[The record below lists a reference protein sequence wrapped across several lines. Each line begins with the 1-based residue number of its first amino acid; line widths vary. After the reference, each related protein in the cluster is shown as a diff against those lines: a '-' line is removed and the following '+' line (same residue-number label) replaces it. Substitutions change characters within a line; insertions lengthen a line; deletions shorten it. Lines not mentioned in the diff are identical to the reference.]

1 MARRAHNDRYSFKLM
16 KEGKEGKY
24 IWTEFR
30 CPNVVS
36 EGTKVCADCSKK
48 LPKYKYQSNQKCDH
62 GLVGGPYPEDS
73 KLYGSPFYLKQ
84 MKEGFTPLEA
94 DELRA
99 KEAVTN
105 ATSNMPKKKV
115 AEPSVPVE
123 PLVPATVATVPLV
136 TVAPSVVATPVAP
149 VKAAKKPRA
158 AKTKATPVAS
168 NTVVS
173 AEPLKPATMLESMET
188 PVHVSEVIVVKVRK
202 IKHKGKE
209 YCFDQDS
216 GKLYSLLPDGVGPYV
231 GRYKLETDSLDTG
244 YPDSDA
250 EVD

>member
-1 MARRAHNDRYSFKLM
+1 M

-36 EGTKVCADCSKK
+36 EGVKVCADCSKK

-62 GLVGGPYPEDS
+62 GLIGGPYPEDS

-84 MKEGFTPLEA
+84 IKEGFAPLEA
-94 DELRA
+94 DERRA
-99 KEAVTN
+99 KEAVIK

-115 AEPSVPVE
+115 VEPSVLVVPSVPKGPVA
-123 PLVPATVATVPLV
+123 PTVPL
-136 TVAPSVVATPVAP
+136 AP
-149 VKAAKKPRA
+149 VKAPKKPKA
-158 AKTKATPVAS
+158 AKTKAVPPPPNS
-168 NTVVS
+168 NTSVPS
-173 AEPLKPATMLESMET
+173 EPLKPATMLESMET
-188 PVHVSEVIVVKVRK
+188 PVHVSEIIVVKVRK

-231 GRYKLETDSLDTG
+231 GRYKLETDTLDTG
-244 YPDSDA
+244 YPDSDV
-250 EVD
+250 EVDWKNWINHRAIF

>member
-1 MARRAHNDRYSFKLM
+1 MARRAHNDRYSFRLM

-36 EGTKVCADCSKK
+36 EGVKVCADCSKK

-62 GLVGGPYPEDS
+62 GLVGGPYPTDS

-84 MKEGFTPLEA
+84 VKEGFVALEA
-94 DELRA
+94 DECRA
-99 KEAVTN
+99 KEAVIK

-115 AEPSVPVE
+115 AEPVVPEE
-123 PLVPATVATVPLV
+123 PLVPATVAPAVPS
-136 TVAPSVVATPVAP
+136 PP

-158 AKTKATPVAS
+158 AKTKAAPSSLTPS
-168 NTVVS
+168 NAIIS
-173 AEPLKPATMLESMET
+173 ADPLKPPTMLESMET
-188 PVHVSEVIVVKVRK
+188 PVHVSEIIVVKVRK
-202 IKHKGKE
+202 IKHRGKE

-216 GKLYSLLPDGVGPYV
+216 GKLYSLLSDSVGPYV
-231 GRYKLETDSLDTG
+231 GRYKIESDTLDTA
-244 YPDSDA
+244 YPDSDL

>member
-1 MARRAHNDRYSFKLM
+1 M

-36 EGTKVCADCSKK
+36 EGVKVCADCSKK

-62 GLVGGPYPEDS
+62 GVVGGPYPEDS

-84 MKEGFTPLEA
+84 VKEGFTPLEA
-94 DELRA
+94 DECRA
-99 KEAVTN
+99 KEAVIK

-115 AEPSVPVE
+115 AEPV
-123 PLVPATVATVPLV
+123 VPAEAVAAV
-136 TVAPSVVATPVAP
+136 TAIAPAVAATAVAP
-149 VKAAKKPRA
+149 VKAAKKPRV
-158 AKTKATPVAS
+158 AKTKAAPSSLTPS
-168 NTVVS
+168 NTIIS

-216 GKLYSLLPDGVGPYV
+216 GKLYSLLADGVGPYV
-231 GRYKLETDSLDTG
+231 GRYKLESDTLDTA
-244 YPDSDA
+244 YPDSDV

>member
-36 EGTKVCADCSKK
+36 EGMKVCADCSKK

-62 GLVGGPYPEDS
+62 GLVGGPYPTDS

-84 MKEGFTPLEA
+84 VKEGFTPLEA

-99 KEAVTN
+99 KEAVST
-105 ATSNMPKKKV
+105 ATSKMPKKKV
-115 AEPSVPVE
+115 VEPSVPVT
-123 PLVPATVATVPLV
+123 PLVP
-136 TVAPSVVATPVAP
+136 VAPSVVATPVAP

-158 AKTKATPVAS
+158 AKTKAAPPPPNS
-168 NTVVS
+168 NTSVPS
-173 AEPLKPATMLESMET
+173 EPLKPATMLESMET
-188 PVHVSEVIVVKVRK
+188 PLHVSEVIVVKVRK

-216 GKLYSLLPDGVGPYV
+216 GKLYSLLSDGVGPYV
-231 GRYKLETDSLDTG
+231 GRYKVETDTLDTG
-244 YPDSDA
+244 YPDSDV
-250 EVD
+250 EVY

>member
-1 MARRAHNDRYSFKLM
+1 M

-36 EGTKVCADCSKK
+36 EGVKVCADCSKK

-62 GLVGGPYPEDS
+62 GVVGGPYPEDS

-84 MKEGFTPLEA
+84 VKEGFTPLEA
-94 DELRA
+94 DECRA
-99 KEAVTN
+99 KEAVIK

-115 AEPSVPVE
+115 AEP
-123 PLVPATVATVPLV
+123 
-136 TVAPSVVATPVAP
+136 VVAAEAVAAVTAIAPAVAATAVAP

-158 AKTKATPVAS
+158 AKTKATPSPLNPS
-168 NTVVS
+168 NTIIS

-216 GKLYSLLPDGVGPYV
+216 GKLYSLLADGVGPYV
-231 GRYKLETDSLDTG
+231 GRYKMESDTLDTA
-244 YPDSDA
+244 YPDSDL

>member
-1 MARRAHNDRYSFKLM
+1 M

-36 EGTKVCADCSKK
+36 EGAKVCADCSKK

-84 MKEGFTPLEA
+84 VKEGFTPLEA
-94 DELRA
+94 DECRA
-99 KEAVTN
+99 KEAVIK

-115 AEPSVPVE
+115 TEPVVPAS
-123 PLVPATVATVPLV
+123 PLVPATVAAAVP
-136 TVAPSVVATPVAP
+136 SAP

-158 AKTKATPVAS
+158 AKTKAAPPSLTPS
-168 NTVVS
+168 NATIS
-173 AEPLKPATMLESMET
+173 AEPLKPATMLESMES

-216 GKLYSLLPDGVGPYV
+216 GKLYSLLSDGVGPYV
-231 GRYKLETDSLDTG
+231 GRYKIEGDTLDTA

>member
-1 MARRAHNDRYSFKLM
+1 M

-36 EGTKVCADCSKK
+36 EGVKVCADCSKK

-62 GLVGGPYPEDS
+62 GVVGGPYPEDS

-84 MKEGFTPLEA
+84 VKEGFTPLEA
-94 DELRA
+94 DECRA
-99 KEAVTN
+99 KEAVIK

-115 AEPSVPVE
+115 AEPV
-123 PLVPATVATVPLV
+123 VPAEAVAAV
-136 TVAPSVVATPVAP
+136 TAIAPAVAATAVAP
-149 VKAAKKPRA
+149 VKAPKKPRA
-158 AKTKATPVAS
+158 AKTKATPSPLNPS
-168 NTVVS
+168 NTIIS

-216 GKLYSLLPDGVGPYV
+216 GKLYSLLSDGVGPYV
-231 GRYKLETDSLDTG
+231 GRYKLESDTLDTA
-244 YPDSDA
+244 YPDSDV

>member
-1 MARRAHNDRYSFKLM
+1 MARRAHNDRYSFRLM

-36 EGTKVCADCSKK
+36 EGAKVCVDCSKK

-84 MKEGFTPLEA
+84 VKDGFTPLEA

-99 KEAVTN
+99 KEAISI
-105 ATSNMPKKKV
+105 ATSKMPKKKV
-115 AEPSVPVE
+115 AETV
-123 PLVPATVATVPLV
+123 VPAEPVAAV
-136 TVAPSVVATPVAP
+136 TAIAPAVAATAVAP
-149 VKAAKKPRA
+149 VKAPKKPRV
-158 AKTKATPVAS
+158 AKTKVTPSPLTPSNATIC
-168 NTVVS
+168 
-173 AEPLKPATMLESMET
+173 AEPLKPATMLETMET

-216 GKLYSLLPDGVGPYV
+216 GKLYSLLADGVGPYV
-231 GRYKLETDSLDTG
+231 GRYKLESDTLDTA
-244 YPDSDA
+244 YPDSDV

>member
-1 MARRAHNDRYSFKLM
+1 M

-36 EGTKVCADCSKK
+36 EGVKVCADCSKK

-62 GLVGGPYPEDS
+62 GVVGGPYPEDS

-84 MKEGFTPLEA
+84 VKEGFTPLEA
-94 DELRA
+94 DECRA
-99 KEAVTN
+99 KEAVIK

-115 AEPSVPVE
+115 AEPV
-123 PLVPATVATVPLV
+123 VPAEAVAAV
-136 TVAPSVVATPVAP
+136 TAIAPAVAATAVAP
-149 VKAAKKPRA
+149 VKAPKKPRA
-158 AKTKATPVAS
+158 AKTKAAPSSLTPS
-168 NTVVS
+168 NTIIS
-173 AEPLKPATMLESMET
+173 AEPLKPATMLESMES

-216 GKLYSLLPDGVGPYV
+216 GKLYSLLADGVGPYV
-231 GRYKLETDSLDTG
+231 GRYKLESDTLDTA
-244 YPDSDA
+244 YPDSDV

>member
-1 MARRAHNDRYSFKLM
+1 MARRAHNDRYSFRLM

-36 EGTKVCADCSKK
+36 EGVKVCADCSKK

-84 MKEGFTPLEA
+84 VKEGFTPLEA
-94 DELRA
+94 DESRA
-99 KEAVTN
+99 KEAVIK
-105 ATSNMPKKKV
+105 ATSNMPKKKI
-115 AEPSVPVE
+115 AEPV
-123 PLVPATVATVPLV
+123 VPAEPVAAV
-136 TVAPSVVATPVAP
+136 TAIAPAVAATAVAP
-149 VKAAKKPRA
+149 VKAPKKPRV
-158 AKTKATPVAS
+158 AKTKAAPSPLTPS
-168 NTVVS
+168 NATIS
-173 AEPLKPATMLESMET
+173 AEPLKPATMLESMGP

-209 YCFDQDS
+209 YYFDQDS

-231 GRYKLETDSLDTG
+231 GRYKMESDTLDTA

>member
-1 MARRAHNDRYSFKLM
+1 MARRAHNDRYSFRLM

-36 EGTKVCADCSKK
+36 EGVKVCADCSKK

-62 GLVGGPYPEDS
+62 GLVGGPYPTDS

-84 MKEGFTPLEA
+84 VKEGFVALEA
-94 DELRA
+94 DECRA
-99 KEAVTN
+99 KEAVIK

-115 AEPSVPVE
+115 AEPV
-123 PLVPATVATVPLV
+123 VPAEAVAAV
-136 TVAPSVVATPVAP
+136 TAIAPAVAATAVAP
-149 VKAAKKPRA
+149 VKAPKKPRA
-158 AKTKATPVAS
+158 AKTKATPSSLTPS
-168 NTVVS
+168 NAIIS
-173 AEPLKPATMLESMET
+173 ADPLKPPTMLESMET

-209 YCFDQDS
+209 YCFDQES
-216 GKLYSLLPDGVGPYV
+216 GKLYSLLSDSVGPYV
-231 GRYKLETDSLDTG
+231 GRYKMESDTLDTA
-244 YPDSDA
+244 YPDSDL

>member
-1 MARRAHNDRYSFKLM
+1 MARRAHNDRYSFRLM

-36 EGTKVCADCSKK
+36 EGVKVCADCSKK

-84 MKEGFTPLEA
+84 VKEGFTPLEA
-94 DELRA
+94 DEVRA
-99 KEAVTN
+99 KEAVST
-105 ATSNMPKKKV
+105 ATSKMPKKKV
-115 AEPSVPVE
+115 AEPVVTTEPSVPKE
-123 PLVPATVATVPLV
+123 P
-136 TVAPSVVATPVAP
+136 VAPTAPSAP
-149 VKAAKKPRA
+149 VKAPKKPKA
-158 AKTKATPVAS
+158 AKTKAAPPPPNS
-168 NTVVS
+168 NTSVPS
-173 AEPLKPATMLESMET
+173 EPLKPATMLESMEA
-188 PVHVSEVIVVKVRK
+188 PLHVSEVIVVKVRK

-216 GKLYSLLPDGVGPYV
+216 GKLYSLLSDGVGPYV

>member
-1 MARRAHNDRYSFKLM
+1 MARRAHNDRYSFRLM

-36 EGTKVCADCSKK
+36 EGAKVCADCSKK

-84 MKEGFTPLEA
+84 VKEGFTPLEA
-94 DELRA
+94 DERRA
-99 KEAVTN
+99 KEAVIK

-115 AEPSVPVE
+115 AEPVVPAE
-123 PLVPATVATVPLV
+123 PLVPATVAP
-136 TVAPSVVATPVAP
+136 AVVATPVAP
-149 VKAAKKPRA
+149 VKAPKKPRV
-158 AKTKATPVAS
+158 AKTKAAPSSLTPS
-168 NTVVS
+168 NTIIS
-173 AEPLKPATMLESMET
+173 AEPLKPATMLESMES
-188 PVHVSEVIVVKVRK
+188 PVHISEVIVVKVRK

-209 YCFDQDS
+209 YCFDQES
-216 GKLYSLLPDGVGPYV
+216 GKLYSLLSDGVGAYV
-231 GRYKLETDSLDTG
+231 GRYKMESDTLDTG
-244 YPDSDA
+244 YPDSDV

>member
-1 MARRAHNDRYSFKLM
+1 M

-36 EGTKVCADCSKK
+36 EGVKVCADCSKK

-62 GLVGGPYPEDS
+62 GVVGGPYPEDS

-84 MKEGFTPLEA
+84 VKEGFTPLEA
-94 DELRA
+94 DECRA
-99 KEAVTN
+99 KEAVIK

-115 AEPSVPVE
+115 AEPV
-123 PLVPATVATVPLV
+123 VPAEPVAAV
-136 TVAPSVVATPVAP
+136 TAVTAIAPAVVVRPVAP
-149 VKAAKKPRA
+149 VKAPKKPRA
-158 AKTKATPVAS
+158 AKTKATLPLSLSPS
-168 NTVVS
+168 NAIIS
-173 AEPLKPATMLESMET
+173 AEPLKPATMLESIES

-231 GRYKLETDSLDTG
+231 GRYKLESDTLDTA
-244 YPDSDA
+244 YPDSDL

>member
-1 MARRAHNDRYSFKLM
+1 M

-36 EGTKVCADCSKK
+36 EGTKVCEGCSKK

-84 MKEGFTPLEA
+84 VKDGFTPLEA
-94 DELRA
+94 DERRA
-99 KEAVTN
+99 KEAVIK

-115 AEPSVPVE
+115 AEPVVPVVLAE
-123 PLVPATVATVPLV
+123 PLVPATVAPAVP
-136 TVAPSVVATPVAP
+136 ATPAAPATSPSLP
-149 VKAAKKPRA
+149 VKAPKKPRA
-158 AKTKATPVAS
+158 AKTKAAPVAP
-168 NTVVS
+168 NTVVP
-173 AEPLKPATMLESMET
+173 AEPLKPASMLETMET

-216 GKLYSLLPDGVGPYV
+216 GKLYSLLADGVGPYV
-231 GRYKLETDSLDTG
+231 GRYKLESDTLDTA
-244 YPDSDA
+244 YPDSDV

>member
-1 MARRAHNDRYSFKLM
+1 MARRAHNDRYSFRLM

-36 EGTKVCADCSKK
+36 EGVKVCADCSKK

-62 GLVGGPYPEDS
+62 GVVGGPYPEDS

-84 MKEGFTPLEA
+84 VKEGFTPLEA
-94 DELRA
+94 DECRA
-99 KEAVTN
+99 KEAVIK

-115 AEPSVPVE
+115 AEP
-123 PLVPATVATVPLV
+123 
-136 TVAPSVVATPVAP
+136 VVAAEAVAAVTAIAPAVAATAVAP

-158 AKTKATPVAS
+158 AKTKATPSPLNPS
-168 NTVVS
+168 NTIIS

-216 GKLYSLLPDGVGPYV
+216 GKLYSLLADGVGPYV
-231 GRYKLETDSLDTG
+231 GRYKMESDTLDTA
-244 YPDSDA
+244 YPDSDL

>member
-1 MARRAHNDRYSFKLM
+1 MARRAHNDRYSFRLM
-16 KEGKEGKY
+16 KEAKEGKY

-36 EGTKVCADCSKK
+36 EGAKVCADCSKK

-84 MKEGFTPLEA
+84 VKEGFTPLEA
-94 DELRA
+94 DECRA
-99 KEAVTN
+99 KEAVIK

-115 AEPSVPVE
+115 AEPVVSVE
-123 PLVPATVATVPLV
+123 PLVPATVVPAV
-136 TVAPSVVATPVAP
+136 PSVP

-158 AKTKATPVAS
+158 AKTKAAPPLSLPPS
-168 NTVVS
+168 NAIIS

-202 IKHKGKE
+202 IKHRGKE

-216 GKLYSLLPDGVGPYV
+216 GKLYSLLSDGVGPYV
-231 GRYKLETDSLDTG
+231 GRYKMESDTLDTA

>member
-1 MARRAHNDRYSFKLM
+1 MARRAHNDRYSFRLM

-30 CPNVVS
+30 CPNLVS
-36 EGTKVCADCSKK
+36 EGVKVCADCSKK

-84 MKEGFTPLEA
+84 VKEGFAPLEA

-99 KEAVTN
+99 KEAVIK

-115 AEPSVPVE
+115 VEPSVHVAPSVPVA
-123 PLVPATVATVPLV
+123 PLVPKEPVAPTVP
-136 TVAPSVVATPVAP
+136 SAP
-149 VKAAKKPRA
+149 VKAPKKPKA
-158 AKTKATPVAS
+158 AKTKAAPPPPNS
-168 NTVVS
+168 NTSVPS
-173 AEPLKPATMLESMET
+173 EPLKPATMLESMET
-188 PVHVSEVIVVKVRK
+188 PVHVSEIIVVKVRK

-216 GKLYSLLPDGVGPYV
+216 GKLYSLLSDGVGPYV
-231 GRYKLETDSLDTG
+231 GRYKLETDTLDTG
-244 YPDSDA
+244 YPDSDV

>member
-1 MARRAHNDRYSFKLM
+1 MARRAHNDRYSFRLM

-62 GLVGGPYPEDS
+62 GLIGGPYPTDS

-84 MKEGFTPLEA
+84 VKEGFVALEA
-94 DELRA
+94 DESRA
-99 KEAVTN
+99 KEAVIK

-115 AEPSVPVE
+115 AEPVVPAT
-123 PLVPATVATVPLV
+123 PLVPATVAPT
-136 TVAPSVVATPVAP
+136 APSAP
-149 VKAAKKPRA
+149 VKTPKKPRV
-158 AKTKATPVAS
+158 AKTKAAPPPPNS
-168 NTVVS
+168 NTSVPS
-173 AEPLKPATMLESMET
+173 EPLKPATMLESMES

-216 GKLYSLLPDGVGPYV
+216 GKLYSLLSDGVGPYV
-231 GRYKLETDSLDTG
+231 GRYKLESDTLDTG
-244 YPDSDA
+244 YPDSDV

>member
-1 MARRAHNDRYSFKLM
+1 MARRAHNDRYSFRLM

-36 EGTKVCADCSKK
+36 EGVKVCADCSKK

-62 GLVGGPYPEDS
+62 GVVGGPYPEDS

-84 MKEGFTPLEA
+84 VKEGFTPLEA
-94 DELRA
+94 DECRA
-99 KEAVTN
+99 KEAVIK

-115 AEPSVPVE
+115 AEPV
-123 PLVPATVATVPLV
+123 VPAEAVAAVTAIAPTVA
-136 TVAPSVVATPVAP
+136 ATAVAP

-158 AKTKATPVAS
+158 AKTKATPSSLTPS
-168 NTVVS
+168 NTIIS
-173 AEPLKPATMLESMET
+173 AEPLKPATMLESMES

-216 GKLYSLLPDGVGPYV
+216 GKLYSLLSDGVGPYV
-231 GRYKLETDSLDTG
+231 GRYKLESDTLDTA
-244 YPDSDA
+244 YPDSDV

>member
-1 MARRAHNDRYSFKLM
+1 MARRAHNDRYSFRLM

-36 EGTKVCADCSKK
+36 EGVKVCADCFKK

-62 GLVGGPYPEDS
+62 GVVGGPYPEDS

-84 MKEGFTPLEA
+84 VKEGFTPLEA
-94 DELRA
+94 DESRA
-99 KEAVTN
+99 KEAVIK

-115 AEPSVPVE
+115 AEPV
-123 PLVPATVATVPLV
+123 VPAEAVAAV
-136 TVAPSVVATPVAP
+136 TAIAPAVAATAVAP
-149 VKAAKKPRA
+149 VKAAKKPRV
-158 AKTKATPVAS
+158 AKTKAAPSSLTPS
-168 NTVVS
+168 NAIIS
-173 AEPLKPATMLESMET
+173 AEPLKPATMLESMES

-216 GKLYSLLPDGVGPYV
+216 GKLYSLLADGVGPYI
-231 GRYKLETDSLDTG
+231 GRYKLESDTLDTA
-244 YPDSDA
+244 YPDSDV

>member
-1 MARRAHNDRYSFKLM
+1 MARRAHNDRYSFRLM

-36 EGTKVCADCSKK
+36 EGVKVCADCSKK

-84 MKEGFTPLEA
+84 VKEGFAPLEA
-94 DELRA
+94 DERRA
-99 KEAVTN
+99 KEAVIK

-115 AEPSVPVE
+115 VEPSVLVVPSVPKGPVA
-123 PLVPATVATVPLV
+123 PTVPL
-136 TVAPSVVATPVAP
+136 AP
-149 VKAAKKPRA
+149 VKAPKKPKA
-158 AKTKATPVAS
+158 AKTKAVPPPPNS
-168 NTVVS
+168 NTSVPS
-173 AEPLKPATMLESMET
+173 EPLKPATMLESMET
-188 PVHVSEVIVVKVRK
+188 PVHVSEIIVVKVRK

-231 GRYKLETDSLDTG
+231 GRYKLETDTLDTG
-244 YPDSDA
+244 YPDSDV

>member
-1 MARRAHNDRYSFKLM
+1 MARRAHNDRYSFRLM

-24 IWTEFR
+24 IWTEVR

-36 EGTKVCADCSKK
+36 EGVKVCADCSKK

-62 GLVGGPYPEDS
+62 GLVGGPYPTDS

-84 MKEGFTPLEA
+84 VKEGFVALEA
-94 DELRA
+94 DECRA
-99 KEAVTN
+99 KEAVIK

-115 AEPSVPVE
+115 AEPVVPEE
-123 PLVPATVATVPLV
+123 PLVPATVAPAVPS
-136 TVAPSVVATPVAP
+136 PP

-158 AKTKATPVAS
+158 AKTKAAPSSLTPS
-168 NTVVS
+168 NAIIS
-173 AEPLKPATMLESMET
+173 ADPLKPPTMLESMET
-188 PVHVSEVIVVKVRK
+188 PVHVSEIIVVKVRK
-202 IKHKGKE
+202 IKHRGKE

-216 GKLYSLLPDGVGPYV
+216 GKLYSLLSDSVGPYV
-231 GRYKLETDSLDTG
+231 GRYKIESDTLDTA
-244 YPDSDA
+244 YPDSDL

>member
-1 MARRAHNDRYSFKLM
+1 M

-36 EGTKVCADCSKK
+36 EGVKVCADCSKK

-62 GLVGGPYPEDS
+62 GVVGGPYPEDS

-84 MKEGFTPLEA
+84 VKEGFTPLEA
-94 DELRA
+94 DECRA
-99 KEAVTN
+99 KEAVIK

-115 AEPSVPVE
+115 AEPV
-123 PLVPATVATVPLV
+123 VPAEAVAAV
-136 TVAPSVVATPVAP
+136 TAIAPAVAATAVAP
-149 VKAAKKPRA
+149 VKAPKKPRA
-158 AKTKATPVAS
+158 AKTKAAPSSLTPS
-168 NTVVS
+168 NTIIS

-216 GKLYSLLPDGVGPYV
+216 GKLYSLLADGVGPYV
-231 GRYKLETDSLDTG
+231 GRYKLESDTLDTA
-244 YPDSDA
+244 YPDSDV

>member
-1 MARRAHNDRYSFKLM
+1 M

-36 EGTKVCADCSKK
+36 EGVKVCADCSKK

-62 GLVGGPYPEDS
+62 GVVGGPYPEDS

-84 MKEGFTPLEA
+84 VKEGFTPLEA
-94 DELRA
+94 DECRA
-99 KEAVTN
+99 KEAVIK

-115 AEPSVPVE
+115 AEPV
-123 PLVPATVATVPLV
+123 VPAEAVAAVTAIAPTVA
-136 TVAPSVVATPVAP
+136 ATAVAP

-158 AKTKATPVAS
+158 AKTKATPSSLTPS
-168 NTVVS
+168 NTIIS
-173 AEPLKPATMLESMET
+173 AEPLKPATMLESMES

-216 GKLYSLLPDGVGPYV
+216 GKLYSLLSDGVGPYV
-231 GRYKLETDSLDTG
+231 GRYKLESDTLDTA
-244 YPDSDA
+244 YPDSDV

>member
-1 MARRAHNDRYSFKLM
+1 MARRAHNDRYSFRLM

-36 EGTKVCADCSKK
+36 EGVKVCADCSKK

-62 GLVGGPYPEDS
+62 GLVGGPYPTDS

-84 MKEGFTPLEA
+84 VKEGFTPLEA

-99 KEAVTN
+99 KEAVIK

-115 AEPSVPVE
+115 VEPSVPV
-123 PLVPATVATVPLV
+123 
-136 TVAPSVVATPVAP
+136 APSVPKEPVAP
-149 VKAAKKPRA
+149 VTAVAPTAPSAPVKAPKKPKA
-158 AKTKATPVAS
+158 AKTKAAPPPPNS
-168 NTVVS
+168 NTSVPS
-173 AEPLKPATMLESMET
+173 EPLKPATMLESMEA
-188 PVHVSEVIVVKVRK
+188 PLHVSEIIVVKVRK

-231 GRYKLETDSLDTG
+231 GRYRLETDSLDTG

>member
-1 MARRAHNDRYSFKLM
+1 MARRAHNDRYSFRLM

-84 MKEGFTPLEA
+84 VKEGFTPL
-94 DELRA
+94 
-99 KEAVTN
+99 V
-105 ATSNMPKKKV
+105 
-115 AEPSVPVE
+115 EPSVPVE

-231 GRYKLETDSLDTG
+231 GRYKIEGDTLDTA
-244 YPDSDA
+244 YPDSDV

>member
-1 MARRAHNDRYSFKLM
+1 METCMARRAHNDRYSFRLM
-16 KEGKEGKY
+16 KEAKEGKY

-36 EGTKVCADCSKK
+36 EGAKVCADCSKK

-84 MKEGFTPLEA
+84 VKEGFTPLEA
-94 DELRA
+94 DERRA
-99 KEAVTN
+99 KEAVIK

-115 AEPSVPVE
+115 AEPV
-123 PLVPATVATVPLV
+123 VPAEPVAAV
-136 TVAPSVVATPVAP
+136 TAIAPAVVATPVAP
-149 VKAAKKPRA
+149 VKAPKKPRV
-158 AKTKATPVAS
+158 AKTKATPSPLTPS
-168 NTVVS
+168 NTIIS
-173 AEPLKPATMLESMET
+173 AEPLKPATMLESMEA

-202 IKHKGKE
+202 VKHKGKE

-216 GKLYSLLPDGVGPYV
+216 GKLYSLLADGVGPYV
-231 GRYKLETDSLDTG
+231 GRYKADSDTLDTE
-244 YPDSDA
+244 YPDSDV

>member
-1 MARRAHNDRYSFKLM
+1 MARRAYNDRYSFKLM

-36 EGTKVCADCSKK
+36 EGVKVCVDCSKK

-62 GLVGGPYPEDS
+62 GLVGGPYPADS

-84 MKEGFTPLEA
+84 VKEGFTPLEA
-94 DELRA
+94 DERRA
-99 KEAVTN
+99 KEAV
-105 ATSNMPKKKV
+105 AIAISNMPKKKLV
-115 AEPSVPVE
+115 QPSVPIE
-123 PLVPATVATVPLV
+123 SLVVS
-136 TVAPSVVATPVAP
+136 APTMPSAA
-149 VKAAKKPRA
+149 VKAPKKPRTVKIKA
-158 AKTKATPVAS
+158 APGTLNS
-168 NTVVS
+168 NTS
-173 AEPLKPATMLESMET
+173 LASEPLKPATMLESMET
-188 PVHVSEVIVVKVRK
+188 PIHVSEVIVVKVRK

-216 GKLYSLLPDGVGPYV
+216 GKLYSLLADGVGSYV
-231 GRYKLETDSLDTG
+231 GRYKVENDALDTE
-244 YPDSDA
+244 YPDSDV

>member
-1 MARRAHNDRYSFKLM
+1 MARRAHNDRYSFRLM

-36 EGTKVCADCSKK
+36 EGVKVCADCSKK

-62 GLVGGPYPEDS
+62 GLIGGPYPEDS

-84 MKEGFTPLEA
+84 IKEGFAPLEA
-94 DELRA
+94 DERRA
-99 KEAVTN
+99 KEAVIK

-115 AEPSVPVE
+115 VEPSVLVVPSVPKGPVA
-123 PLVPATVATVPLV
+123 PTVPL
-136 TVAPSVVATPVAP
+136 AP
-149 VKAAKKPRA
+149 VKAPKKPKA
-158 AKTKATPVAS
+158 AKTKAAPPPPNS
-168 NTVVS
+168 NTSVPS
-173 AEPLKPATMLESMET
+173 EPLKPATMLESMET
-188 PVHVSEVIVVKVRK
+188 PLHVSEVIVVKVRK

-231 GRYKLETDSLDTG
+231 GRYKLETDALDTG

>member
-1 MARRAHNDRYSFKLM
+1 MARRAHNDRYSFRLM

-36 EGTKVCADCSKK
+36 EGVKVCTDCSKK

-84 MKEGFTPLEA
+84 VKEGFAPLEA

-99 KEAVTN
+99 KEAVIK

-115 AEPSVPVE
+115 VEPSVPVA
-123 PLVPATVATVPLV
+123 PLVLV
-136 TVAPSVVATPVAP
+136 EPSVVAMPVAP

-168 NTVVS
+168 NTSVPS
-173 AEPLKPATMLESMET
+173 EPLKPATMLESMET
-188 PVHVSEVIVVKVRK
+188 PLHVSEVIVVKVRK

-216 GKLYSLLPDGVGPYV
+216 GKLYSLLSDGVGPYV
-231 GRYKLETDSLDTG
+231 GRYKLETDALDTG